1 MALKIEVTT
10 SLEIGIPIRPGGFV
24 DRELIDVVFAERAVG
39 CEGIGRLGSLRGVFA
54 HTIDPAAEGRSRAS
68 RC

>member
-10 SLEIGIPIRPGGFV
+10 SLEIGIPIRPGGFL
-24 DRELIDVVFAERAVG
+24 DRQVIDVVFAERAVG
-39 CEGIGRLGSLRGVFA
+39 RECIGGFDALEGVFA
-54 HTIDPAAEGRSRAS
+54 HTIDPAAEARSRAS